1 MMKPIK
7 LIPTVIAMMILGGC
21 GQSGTSITES
31 KSTSETTAKASET
44 TVYTTERNSEEPIEH
59 TAPTLLYMGQASI
72 RIVTGQGKVIYIDP
86 YAGDAYDLPAD
97 LILVTHDHSDVDKVS
112 NRSPGSLMTDLSVA
126 GDSLRSML
134 M

>member
-1 MMKPIK
+1 MMKTVK
-7 LIPTVIAMMILGGC
+7 LIPTAIALFLLGGC

-44 TVYTTERNSEEPIEH
+44 TVYTTERNSEEPIEQ

-97 LILVTHDHSDVDKVS
+97 LILVTHDHYDHSDVDKVS
-112 NRSPGSLMTDLSVA
+112 NRSPGSLMMD
-126 GDSLRSML
+126 
-134 M
+134 